1 MSRVSTIARLPLEVW
16 DEVDKRL
23 IGNGFS
29 GYDQIAKD
37 LHRRGFRVSKSGLHR
52 YGQQMER
59 NISIAR
65 ARAQIEAAGID
76 PKIAAELAG
85 ETTLVIVLDRRNGHA
100 RLVHCDEP
108 PASIMRRLKQGK

>member
-1 MSRVSTIARLPLEVW
+1 MSRVSTIARLPFEVR

-29 GYDQIAKD
+29 DYDQIAKE
-37 LHRRGFRVSKSGLHR
+37 LHRRGFRVSRSGLHR
-52 YGQQMER
+52 YGQQMKQ
-59 NISIAR
+59 NIQIAR
-65 ARAQIEAAGID
+65 ARAQIEEAGVD

-100 RLVHCDEP
+100 RLVNVNET
-108 PASIMRRLKQGK
+108 PAAVMGRLKRRK